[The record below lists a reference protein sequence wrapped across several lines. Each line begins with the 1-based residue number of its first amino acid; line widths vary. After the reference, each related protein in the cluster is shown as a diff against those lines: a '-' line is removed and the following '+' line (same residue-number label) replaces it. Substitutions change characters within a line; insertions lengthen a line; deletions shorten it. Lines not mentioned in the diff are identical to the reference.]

1 MGAGGVWG
9 VYVLV
14 SPYKKAGALIN
25 CFPSRHRLHLNDS
38 CVSQAVF
45 SLYLNNVLKSLKL
58 KCRSTS
64 SAYPQISISNGA
76 EKGVGGEYA
85 VDDTGREG
93 LFMRLPLKNLL
104 LDRSRG
110 DKSVDKTIFLLAVSP
125 YSCEGLLICRWIP
138 VSPMS
143 APIKK
148 CGGRFVG
155 GTGIKEDET
164 ICADEVEAAAT
175 CFGTQ

>member
-1 MGAGGVWG
+1 
-9 VYVLV
+9 
-14 SPYKKAGALIN
+14 
-25 CFPSRHRLHLNDS
+25 
-38 CVSQAVF
+38 
-45 SLYLNNVLKSLKL
+45 
-58 KCRSTS
+58 
-64 SAYPQISISNGA
+64 
-76 EKGVGGEYA
+76 
-85 VDDTGREG
+85 
-93 LFMRLPLKNLL
+93 MRLPLKNLL